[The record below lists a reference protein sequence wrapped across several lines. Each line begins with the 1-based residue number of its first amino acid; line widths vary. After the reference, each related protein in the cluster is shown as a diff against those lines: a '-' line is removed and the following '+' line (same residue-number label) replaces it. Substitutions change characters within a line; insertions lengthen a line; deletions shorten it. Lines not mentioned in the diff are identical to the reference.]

1 MSDMS
6 AIDAAWL
13 RMDRPTNLAIITS
26 VLWFARPPDWEP
38 VEELLRERLV
48 DRFPRF
54 RQRAVEPRVPIG
66 MPRWEDDPR
75 FELRRH
81 VHRHRLPAPGDQA
94 ALEAFVGALQST
106 PLDRDKPL
114 WSVHLVDGF
123 GDGAAIVWRIQ
134 HCIVDGVSLARV
146 LLSLSDHA
154 PEAGIAPDA
163 KQHKPPLPAAAGYA
177 ARAMLAG
184 RKLATAIA
192 RETHDAVAHPGEIL
206 SGRIAGVDTRSVAK
220 IARTGRDT
228 PTVLKGRLNVPQRT
242 SWTTP
247 ISLDDVKR
255 IGRPTGATVN
265 DVALAALAGAL
276 RDYLAARGSLVEEI
290 RAYMPF
296 NLRPPDEPIPR
307 ELGNMFGLVILTL
320 PIGVAARRERLA
332 CVQRRMSE
340 IKRTGEGRVA
350 FDGLCMMGISPL
362 GSQRLWMDFFS
373 PRTTVVVSNMAGPDK
388 PIRLSG
394 VTVKGMLIMAP
405 RTGSVG
411 LGVSIFSYNGRVTF
425 GVTADAGLVP
435 HPEELLRAIVAELR
449 ALRRIA
455 APPFVER
462 SARRVEMGA
471 VTPPKHTR

>member
-1 MSDMS
+1 VSDMS
-6 AIDAAWL
+6 AVDAAWL

-26 VLWFARPPDWEP
+26 VLGFSRPLDWEA
-38 VEELLRERLV
+38 VEELLRERLL

-54 RQRAVEPRVPIG
+54 SQRAVEPRIAIG
-66 MPRWEDDPR
+66 MPRWEDDLR
-75 FELRRH
+75 FDLRRH

-94 ALEAFVGALQST
+94 ALEAFVATLQST

-114 WSVHLVDGF
+114 WSAHLVDGF

-146 LLSLSDHA
+146 LLSLDDHA
-154 PEAGIAPDA
+154 PEAGIAPDV
-163 KQHKPPLPAAAGYA
+163 KQHTPPLPAVAGYA
-177 ARAMLAG
+177 APVMLAG
-184 RKLATAIA
+184 RKLAAAIA
-192 RETHDAVAHPGEIL
+192 RETRDAVAHPSGIL
-206 SGRIAGVDTRSVAK
+206 RGRIAGVDTRSLAK
-220 IARTGRDT
+220 IVRTGPDT
-228 PTVLKGRLNVPQRT
+228 PTVLKGPLGVPQRT
-242 SWTTP
+242 TWTTP
-247 ISLDDVKR
+247 MSLEDVKQ

-276 RDYLAARGSLVEEI
+276 REYLAARDSLVEEI

-307 ELGNMFGLVILTL
+307 ELGNLFGLVMLTL

-340 IKRTGEGRVA
+340 IKGTGEGRVE

-362 GSQRLWMDFFS
+362 GSERLSMDHFS
-373 PRTTVVVSNMAGPDK
+373 ATTTMVVSNMAGPDK
-388 PIRLSG
+388 PIRLAG

-411 LGVSIFSYNGRVTF
+411 LGVTIFSYNGRVSF
-425 GVTADAGLVP
+425 GVNADAGLVP
-435 HPEELLRAIVAELR
+435 HPDELLRAIVAELR
-449 ALRRIA
+449 ALRRLAA
-455 APPFVER
+455 APSR
-462 SARRVEMGA
+462 A
-471 VTPPKHTR
+471 

>member
-1 MSDMS
+1 VSDMR

-26 VLWFARPPDWEP
+26 VLWFARPPDWEA
-38 VEELLRERLV
+38 VEELLCERLIG
-48 DRFPRF
+48 RFPRF
-54 RQRAVEPRVPIG
+54 SQRAVEPRIPIG
-66 MPRWEDDPR
+66 MPQWEDDSD
-75 FELRRH
+75 FDLRRH
-81 VHRHRLPAPGDQA
+81 VHRHRLPAPGDQV
-94 ALEAFVGALQST
+94 ALEAFVGTLQST

-114 WSVHLVDGF
+114 WSVHLVDGL

-154 PEAGIAPDA
+154 PDAGIAPDA
-163 KQHKPPLPAAAGYA
+163 KQHTLPLPAAAGYA
-177 ARAMLAG
+177 APMMLAG
-184 RKLATAIA
+184 RTLATAIA
-192 RETHDAVAHPGEIL
+192 RETRYAVAHPGGIL
-206 SGRIAGVDTRSVAK
+206 RGRIAGVDTRSLAK
-220 IARTGRDT
+220 IARTGPDT
-228 PTVLKGRLNVPQRT
+228 PTVLKGPLGVPQRT

-247 ISLDDVKR
+247 MSLDDVKR

-296 NLRPPDEPIPR
+296 NLRPPEEPIPR
-307 ELGNMFGLVILTL
+307 ELGNLFGLVILTL

-340 IKRTGEGRVA
+340 IKRSGEGRVA
-350 FDGLCMMGISPL
+350 FDGLCMMGISPF
-362 GSQRLWMDFFS
+362 GTERLWMDFS
-373 PRTTVVVSNMAGPDK
+373 PRTTVVVSNIVGPDK
-388 PIRLSG
+388 PIRLAG

-405 RTGSVG
+405 RSGCVG
-411 LGVSIFSYNGRVTF
+411 LSVTIFSYNGRVTF
-425 GVTADAGLVP
+425 GVNADAGLVP

-449 ALRRIA
+449 ALRRLA
-455 APPFVER
+455 ASGPRR
-462 SARRVEMGA
+462 SARRVQRGP

>member
-26 VLWFARPPDWEP
+26 VLWFARPPDWEA
-38 VEELLRERLV
+38 VEELLRERLL

-54 RQRAVEPRVPIG
+54 SQRAVEPRIAIG
-66 MPRWEDDPR
+66 MPRWEDDLR
-75 FELRRH
+75 FDLRRH

-94 ALEAFVGALQST
+94 ALEAFVATLQST

-114 WSVHLVDGF
+114 WSAHLVDGF

-146 LLSLSDHA
+146 LLSLDDHA
-154 PEAGIAPDA
+154 PEAGIALDS
-163 KQHKPPLPAAAGYA
+163 KQPTPPLLAAPGYA
-177 ARAMLAG
+177 APAMLAG
-184 RKLATAIA
+184 RKLAAAIA
-192 RETHDAVAHPGEIL
+192 RETRDAVAHPGGIL
-206 SGRIAGVDTRSVAK
+206 RGRIAGVDTRSLAK
-220 IARTGRDT
+220 IVRTGPDT
-228 PTVLKGRLNVPQRT
+228 PTVLKGPLGVPQRT
-242 SWTTP
+242 TWTTP
-247 ISLDDVKR
+247 MSLEEVKQ

-276 RDYLAARGSLVEEI
+276 RDYLAARDSLVEEI
-290 RAYMPF
+290 RVYMPF

-307 ELGNMFGLVILTL
+307 ELGNLFGLVILTL

-332 CVQRRMSE
+332 CVQRRMAE

-362 GSQRLWMDFFS
+362 GSERLSMDHFS
-373 PRTTVVVSNMAGPDK
+373 ATTTMVVSNMAGPDK
-388 PIRLSG
+388 PIRLAG

-411 LGVSIFSYNGRVTF
+411 LGVTIFSYNGRVSF
-425 GVTADAGLVP
+425 GVNADAGLVP
-435 HPEELLRAIVAELR
+435 HPDELLRAIVAELR
-449 ALRRIA
+449 ALRRLAA
-455 APPFVER
+455 APSR
-462 SARRVEMGA
+462 A
-471 VTPPKHTR
+471 